1 MKSILMKSILMKSIL
16 MKYSI
21 LAASLLG
28 AVVANGATI
37 TWGAANELKT
47 ASDLIAG
54 VISTTG
60 INGGYDAGVTVN
72 GVTYQNYSGPDDY
85 TQFTGQPAAITTTY
99 TDEAIAFSKDQTD
112 IYSLETG
119 DPGLD
124 TLLATHLYTM
134 DNTAAITIQ
143 MNSLT
148 IGANYRVQLVG
159 IADNRGD
166 YNTLWTSPDGGTTKL
181 YRYADLGDADSDKNV
196 LYSIGSFTAN
206 ATTQSFT
213 ITGGG
218 DIGGG
223 GFSAMVI
230 AQDTIPEPSAAL
242 LGSLGMLALLRR
254 RR

>member
-1 MKSILMKSILMKSIL
+1 MKN
-16 MKYSI
+16 SI

-37 TWGAANELKT
+37 TWGAATELKT

-60 INGGYDAGVTVN
+60 INGGYDAPVVN
-72 GVTYQNYSGPDDY
+72 GVTYQNYSGPTNY
-85 TQFTGQPAAITTTY
+85 TQFTGQPTAITTTY
-99 TDEAIAFSKDQTD
+99 STMAATFSQAMAD
-112 IYSLETG
+112 IYSVETG
-119 DPGLD
+119 NAGLN
-124 TLLATHLYTM
+124 TLLATSLYNSGT
-134 DNTAAITIQ
+134 DTITIQ

-159 IADNRGD
+159 LADTRGSFSEF
-166 YNTLWTSPDGGTTKL
+166 WTSPDGGTTKL
-181 YRYADLGDADSDKNV
+181 YRYVDLGDADSVKNV

-213 ITGGG
+213 TTGNS
-218 DIGGG
+218 GG

>member
-1 MKSILMKSILMKSIL
+1 MKN
-16 MKYSI
+16 SI

-37 TWGAANELKT
+37 TWGAATELKT

-60 INGGYDAGVTVN
+60 INGGYDAPVVN
-72 GVTYQNYSGPDDY
+72 GVTYQNYSGPTNY
-85 TQFTGQPAAITTTY
+85 TQFTGQPTAITTTY
-99 TDEAIAFSKDQTD
+99 STVAATFSQAMTDT
-112 IYSLETG
+112 YSVETG
-119 DPGLD
+119 DTGLN
-124 TLLATHLYTM
+124 TLLATHIY
-134 DNTAAITIQ
+134 NTSNSGADTITIQ

-159 IADNRGD
+159 NADNRGAYD
-166 YNTLWTSPDGGTTKL
+166 NIWTSPDGGTTKL
-181 YRYADLGDADSDKNV
+181 YRYVDLGDADSVKNV

-213 ITGGG
+213 TTGSS
-218 DIGGG
+218 GG

-230 AQDTIPEPSAAL
+230 ARDTIPEPSAAL